1 LLIGNYIFVIVMLA
15 IFKKEIHQFFS
26 SITGYVAIILFLL
39 ANGLFL
45 FVFPDTSLL
54 DMGYA
59 NLDGLFELAPMI
71 FLLLIPAITMRSL
84 SDEFKSGTMELLSTK
99 PITWWQI
106 VWGKFSACVLIVLI
120 ALIPTVVYYI
130 AMTSLAANGSS
141 LDSGSII
148 GSYIG
153 LFLLG
158 STFTAIGIW
167 ASSIT
172 TNAVVAFLVAIF
184 TCYIFYNGFDALS
197 KVPVFSGGADYY
209 LQMAGIRY
217 HYNSISRGVVDSRD
231 IIYFFSVTGLMLY
244 LTKIS
249 LQRKIWQG

>member
-1 LLIGNYIFVIVMLA
+1 MLA

-26 SITGYVAIILFLL
+26 SITGYLAVILFLL

-45 FVFPDTSLL
+45 FVFPETSLL
-54 DMGYA
+54 DAGYA

-84 SDEFKSGTMELLSTK
+84 ADEFKTGTMELLSTK

-106 VWGKFSACVLIVLI
+106 VWGKFWAAVLIVLI
-120 ALIPTVVYYI
+120 ALLPTLVYYV
-130 AMTSLAANGSS
+130 AMAQLSTSNAG
-141 LDSGSII
+141 LDNGSII
-148 GSYIG
+148 GSYLG

-172 TNAVVAFLVAIF
+172 GNAVIAFLVAIF

-217 HYNSISRGVVDSRD
+217 HYNSISRGVIDSRD
-231 IIYFFSVTGLMLY
+231 VIYFLSVTGLMLY

-249 LQRKIWQG
+249 LERKIWQG

>member
-1 LLIGNYIFVIVMLA
+1 MSA

-54 DMGYA
+54 DGGYA
-59 NLDGLFELAPMI
+59 NLDGLFEMAPLI

-84 SDEFKSGTMELLSTK
+84 ADEYKSGTMELLSTK
-99 PITWWQI
+99 PVTWWQI
-106 VWGKFSACVLIVLI
+106 VWGKYWACITIVVI
-120 ALIPTVVYYI
+120 ALIPTAVYYL
-130 AMTSLAANGSS
+130 AMAQLAATNNA
-141 LDSGSII
+141 LDHGSII
-148 GSYIG
+148 GSYLG

-158 STFTAIGIW
+158 STFTAIGLW
-167 ASSIT
+167 ASSLT
-172 TNAVVAFLVAIF
+172 GNAVVAFLVAIF

-231 IIYFFSVTGLMLY
+231 VIYFLSVTGLMLY

-249 LQRKIWQG
+249 LERKIWQG

>member
-1 LLIGNYIFVIVMLA
+1 MLA

-26 SITGYVAIILFLL
+26 SITGYLAVILFLL

-45 FVFPDTSLL
+45 FVFPETSLL
-54 DMGYA
+54 DAGYA

-84 SDEFKSGTMELLSTK
+84 ADEFKTGTMELLSTK

-106 VWGKFSACVLIVLI
+106 VWGKFWAAVLIVLI
-120 ALIPTVVYYI
+120 ALLPTLVYYV
-130 AMTSLAANGSS
+130 AMAQLSATNAG
-141 LDSGSII
+141 LDNGSII
-148 GSYIG
+148 GSYLG

-172 TNAVVAFLVAIF
+172 SNAVISFLVAIF

-209 LQMAGIRY
+209 LQMAGIRF
-217 HYNSISRGVVDSRD
+217 HYNSISRGVIDSRD
-231 IIYFFSVTGLMLY
+231 IIYFLSVTGLMLY

-249 LQRKIWQG
+249 LERKIWQG

>member
-1 LLIGNYIFVIVMLA
+1 MLA

-26 SITGYVAIILFLL
+26 SITGYLAVILFLL

-45 FVFPDTSLL
+45 FVFPETSLL
-54 DMGYA
+54 DAGYA

-71 FLLLIPAITMRSL
+71 FLLRIPAITMRSL
-84 SDEFKSGTMELLSTK
+84 ADEFKTGTMELLSTK

-106 VWGKFSACVLIVLI
+106 VWGKFWAAVLIVLI
-120 ALIPTVVYYI
+120 ALLPTLVYYV
-130 AMTSLAANGSS
+130 AMAQLSGSHAG
-141 LDSGSII
+141 LDNGSII
-148 GSYIG
+148 GSYLG

-172 TNAVVAFLVAIF
+172 SNAVIAFLVAIF

-209 LQMAGIRY
+209 LQMAGIRF
-217 HYNSISRGVVDSRD
+217 HYNSISRGVIDSRD
-231 IIYFFSVTGLMLY
+231 VIYFFSVTGLMLY

-249 LQRKIWQG
+249 LERKIWQG

>member
-1 LLIGNYIFVIVMLA
+1 MSA

-54 DMGYA
+54 DAGYA
-59 NLDGLFELAPMI
+59 NLDGLFEMAPLI

-84 SDEFKSGTMELLSTK
+84 ADEYKTGTMELLSTK
-99 PITWWQI
+99 PVTWWQI
-106 VWGKFSACVLIVLI
+106 VWGKFWACTTIVLI
-120 ALIPTVVYYI
+120 ALLPTLVYYM
-130 AMTSLAANGSS
+130 AMSQLAATNNG
-141 LDSGSII
+141 LDNGSII

-158 STFTAIGIW
+158 STFTAIGMW
-167 ASSIT
+167 ASSLT
-172 TNAVVAFLVAIF
+172 SNAVVAFLVAIF

-197 KVPVFSGGADYY
+197 KVPVFSGGVDYY

-217 HYNSISRGVVDSRD
+217 HYNSISRGVIDSRD
-231 IIYFFSVTGLMLY
+231 VIYFLSVTGLMLY

-249 LQRKIWQG
+249 LERKIWQA

>member
-1 LLIGNYIFVIVMLA
+1 MLA

-26 SITGYVAIILFLL
+26 SITGYLAVILFLL

-45 FVFPDTSLL
+45 FVFPETSLL
-54 DMGYA
+54 DAGYA

-84 SDEFKSGTMELLSTK
+84 ADEFKTGTMELLSTK

-106 VWGKFSACVLIVLI
+106 VWGKFWAAVLIVLI
-120 ALIPTVVYYI
+120 ALLPTLVYYV
-130 AMTSLAANGSS
+130 AMAQLSTSNAG
-141 LDSGSII
+141 LDNGSII
-148 GSYIG
+148 GSYLG

-172 TNAVVAFLVAIF
+172 SNAVIAFLVAIF

-197 KVPVFSGGADYY
+197 KVPVFRGGADYY

-217 HYNSISRGVVDSRD
+217 HYNSISRGVIDSRD
-231 IIYFFSVTGLMLY
+231 IIYFLSVTGLMLY

-249 LQRKIWQG
+249 LERKIWQG

>member
-1 LLIGNYIFVIVMLA
+1 MYA
-15 IFKKEIHQFFS
+15 IFKKDLHQFFS

-54 DMGYA
+54 DAGYA

-84 SDEFKSGTMELLSTK
+84 ADEFRSGTMELLSTK
-99 PITWWQI
+99 PLTWWQI
-106 VWGKFSACVLIVLI
+106 VWGKYWACLLIVLI
-120 ALIPTVVYYI
+120 ALIPTVTYYI
-130 AMTSLAANGSS
+130 AMGQLAATNNQ
-141 LDSGSII
+141 LDGGSIL

-153 LFLLG
+153 LLLLG
-158 STFTAIGIW
+158 GVFTATGIW
-167 ASSIT
+167 ASSLT
-172 TNAVVAFLVAIF
+172 GNAVVAFLVAIF
-184 TCYIFYNGFDALS
+184 TCFILYNGFDALS

-209 LQMAGIRY
+209 LKMAGIRY
-217 HYNSISRGVVDSRD
+217 HYDSISRGVVDSRD
-231 IIYFFSVTGLMLY
+231 IVYFFSLTGLMLY

-249 LQRKIWQG
+249 LERKIWQG

>member
-1 LLIGNYIFVIVMLA
+1 MSA

-54 DMGYA
+54 DAGYA
-59 NLDGLFELAPMI
+59 NLDGLFEMAPLI

-84 SDEFKSGTMELLSTK
+84 ADEYKTGTMELLSTK
-99 PITWWQI
+99 PVTWWQI
-106 VWGKFSACVLIVLI
+106 VWGKFLACTSIVLI
-120 ALIPTVVYYI
+120 ALLPTLVYYV
-130 AMTSLAANGSS
+130 AMSQLAAVNNG
-141 LDSGSII
+141 LDGGSII
-148 GSYIG
+148 GSYLG

-158 STFTAIGIW
+158 STFTAIGLW
-167 ASSIT
+167 ASSLT
-172 TNAVVAFLVAIF
+172 GNAVVAFLVAIF

-197 KVPVFSGGADYY
+197 RVPVFAGGADYY

-217 HYNSISRGVVDSRD
+217 HYNSISRGVIDSRD
-231 IIYFFSVTGLMLY
+231 VIYFLSVTGLMLY

-249 LQRKIWQG
+249 LERKIWQA

>member
-1 LLIGNYIFVIVMLA
+1 MLA
-15 IFKKEIHQFFS
+15 IFKKELFQFFS

-45 FVFPDTSLL
+45 FVFPDTSLFNA
-54 DMGYA
+54 GFA
-59 NLDGLFELAPMI
+59 NLDGLFELAPLI
-71 FLLLIPAITMRSL
+71 FLLLVPAITMRSL
-84 SDEFKSGTMELLSTK
+84 ADEFKSGTMELLSTK
-99 PITWWQI
+99 PVTWWQI
-106 VWGKFSACVLIVLI
+106 VWGKFWACTMIVLI
-120 ALIPTVVYYI
+120 SLLPTIVYYV
-130 AMTSLAANGSS
+130 AMTRLAASGAGLDGGST
-141 LDSGSII
+141 I

-167 ASSIT
+167 ASSFT

-249 LQRKIWQG
+249 LERKIWQG